1 MIINVL
7 ISTLDE
13 GINGIS
19 QVLLEQRS
27 DVHYTV
33 IHQITDRDIIVP
45 HELASRSDVL
55 IIRSHEKGLSKSR
68 NLALKHAKG
77 DVGLLADDDV
87 RYTDETFDIIRK
99 AYQKYPDMDI
109 ACFKIRTAIHEPEY
123 KSYHPSELA
132 ITTHPPH
139 FISSVETTFRIR
151 SLQQTAISF
160 DERFGIGSGMFT
172 SGEETIFIY
181 DCLKKGL
188 GVRYFPE
195 YIVEHPFESSGK
207 TETRIKYITVGAVNA
222 RTQGYRSLLIT
233 VKGFAS
239 KLRRIFNGSTNPFLY
254 LLYNLKGN
262 FMILIKPN
270 ENRIRP

>member
-87 RYTDETFDIIRK
+87 RYTDETFDIIR
-99 AYQKYPDMDI
+99 
-109 ACFKIRTAIHEPEY
+109 
-123 KSYHPSELA
+123 
-132 ITTHPPH
+132 
-139 FISSVETTFRIR
+139 
-151 SLQQTAISF
+151 
-160 DERFGIGSGMFT
+160 
-172 SGEETIFIY
+172 
-181 DCLKKGL
+181 
-188 GVRYFPE
+188 
-195 YIVEHPFESSGK
+195 
-207 TETRIKYITVGAVNA
+207 
-222 RTQGYRSLLIT
+222 
-233 VKGFAS
+233 
-239 KLRRIFNGSTNPFLY
+239 
-254 LLYNLKGN
+254 
-262 FMILIKPN
+262 
-270 ENRIRP
+270 